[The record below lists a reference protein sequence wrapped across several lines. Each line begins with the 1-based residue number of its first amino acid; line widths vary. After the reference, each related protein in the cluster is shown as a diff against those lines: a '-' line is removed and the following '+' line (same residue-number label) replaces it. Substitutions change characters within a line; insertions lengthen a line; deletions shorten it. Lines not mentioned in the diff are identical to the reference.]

1 MGHAFRGRCGREG
14 AIGSASNVASS
25 SIWSTRVRKTLTTCE
40 SIGRPGSRSPIARRT
55 STIRRKKGRRL
66 RIEQRRIASFQSSSK
81 PVVSGGLRRREIFL
95 KHIRVLRC
103 VNIEIPDAYLH
114 RGRCGDRDRRFFLC
128 IRESGYPCR
137 PTRQPVWQPRVGS
150 VPSER
155 RGTEAFGRDS
165 EDCDQS
171 EG

>member
-1 MGHAFRGRCGREG
+1 MPQLRINVRVIVSCHMKCSKYRQFFFLAGVY
-14 AIGSASNVASS
+14 IGSGGCCHGVAS
-25 SIWSTRVRKTLTTCE
+25 
-40 SIGRPGSRSPIARRT
+40 
-55 STIRRKKGRRL
+55 KGRRL

-81 PVVSGGLRRREIFL
+81 PVVRGGLRRREIFL

-103 VNIEIPDAYLH
+103 VNIEIPDVYLH

-137 PTRQPVWQPRVGS
+137 PIRQPVWQPRVGS